1 MSAPSRMPRRALV
14 VDDDPGICKYL
25 REALES
31 ADWEAQVSADGEKAI
46 QAVQDFSPTV
56 VVLDLRMPK
65 IDGLKVLAWIR
76 EHRLWTAVI
85 ILTGQGEMGDA
96 IESCNQ
102 HVFRFLQ
109 KTVTPLAI
117 VAACEEALDSYPDEV
132 IAFCKWFAA
141 LPDPT
146 KVVYQTASGRTVSA
160 QQLMEEIQR
169 QSPEGREFIR
179 QVAAVAVELVTKR
192 L

>member
-1 MSAPSRMPRRALV
+1 MSAQNKMARRALV
-14 VDDDPGICKYL
+14 VDDEPGICKYL

-31 ADWEAQVSADGEKAI
+31 ADWEAQVCADGKEAI
-46 QAVQDFSPTV
+46 QAVQDFSPAV
-56 VVLDLRMPK
+56 VVLDLRMPF
-65 IDGLKVLAWIR
+65 DGLKVLAWIR
-76 EHRLWTAVI
+76 EHRPWTAVI

-102 HVFRFLQ
+102 HAFRFLQ
-109 KTVTPLAI
+109 KPMTPLAI

-146 KVVYQTASGRTVSA
+146 KAVYQTASGRTVSA